1 MDKELLEQIALYLKS
16 IKNDIPNGVDIFDV
30 EKKLD
35 KLIEIQEKQLDISEQ
50 ILEKLENIYQEI
62 PSSEVSL
69 DGVEGK
75 IERLIDKVDSSNDHL
90 RDISGF
96 TSNIS

>member
-1 MDKELLEQIALYLKS
+1 MDKEILEQIASYLKS
-16 IKNDIPNGVDIFDV
+16 IKSDIPSGVDIYDV

-50 ILEKLENIYQEI
+50 ILEKLENIYQDI
-62 PSSEVSL
+62 PTGETSL
-69 DGVEGK
+69 DGLEGK
-75 IERLIDKVDSSNDHL
+75 IERLIDKVDTSNDHL
-90 RDISGF
+90 SDIAGF